1 MARRE
6 KKMRESLKKM
16 LITGAVVTVMM
27 SFAAPA
33 MAEDLYY
40 SPYSSTYDTTEE
52 GTDGNMFI
60 DRLQYF
66 IDGWF

>member
-1 MARRE
+1 MVRKE

-16 LITGAVVTVMM
+16 VITGAVVTVMM

-33 MAEDLYY
+33 MAEDYY
-40 SPYSSTYDTTEE
+40 SPYDDT
-52 GTDGNMFI
+52 GGSMFI

-66 IDGWF
+66 VDEWF